1 MRPLLLVTLFA
12 MAQVIS
18 YLIAFA
24 TNPTVVPTPARGPSR
39 VRQNPPPVQPVTPFG
54 LSGVSGAVAL
64 MSVGED
70 SAGG

>member
-1 MRPLLLVTLFA
+1 MIPLLLVTLFA

-24 TNPTVVPTPARGPSR
+24 TNLITNPCVRGPSH
-39 VRQNPPPVQPVTPFG
+39 VRQNHPPVRPVTRFG
-54 LSGVSGAVAL
+54 LSGVSGAVATP
-64 MSVGED
+64 SAGVD